1 MQSQEPFDYND
12 RYGVKKG
19 RSWIAVALITAVVGV
34 GWITWAGLHH
44 SNPAIRIQL
53 ITFTI
58 DSDRAVSV
66 RYSIDREK
74 ADLAIVCTVIARDY
88 DTNIVGQLDQE
99 IAPGQAKVELVSV
112 VPTRSEAVNADVS
125 SCRAK

>member
-19 RSWIAVALITAVVGV
+19 RSWIAVALVTAIVGV

-53 ITFTI
+53 ITFVV

-66 RYSIDREK
+66 RYSVDRENAK
-74 ADLAIVCTVIARDY
+74 AATICTVIARDY
-88 DTNIVGQLDQE
+88 EKNIVGQIDQE
-99 IAPGQAKVELVSV
+99 IPAGQAKVELVTV

>member
-19 RSWIAVALITAVVGV
+19 RSWIAIALVTAIVGV

-44 SNPAIRIQL
+44 SNPTFRVQV
-53 ITFTI
+53 ITFVVG
-58 DSDRAVSV
+58 DMREVSV
-66 RYSIDREK
+66 RYSVDRHSTTTST
-74 ADLAIVCTVIARDY
+74 ICTVIARDY
-88 DTNIVGQLDQE
+88 EKNIVGQIDQE
-99 IAPGQAKVELVSV
+99 IPAGEAKVELVTV
-112 VPTRSEAVNADVS
+112 VPTRSEAVNADVI

>member
-12 RYGVKKG
+12 RYGVKKR
-19 RSWIAVALITAVVGV
+19 RSWIAVALVTAIVGV

-53 ITFTI
+53 ITFTV

-66 RYSIDREK
+66 RYSVDREN
-74 ADLAIVCTVIARDY
+74 ADQAIVCTVIARDY

-99 IAPGQAKVELVSV
+99 IAPGQAKVELVNV